1 MANGRVGGAGQ
12 VWPDYNV
19 NFLSK
24 QVAYNAESSQIE
36 PNRIVSL
43 RSTENGSALS
53 ANLANPSTGTHWDG
67 IWAVARGGFGT
78 DNGNKAGMVVQWAI
92 VDLAT
97 NASQLDAP
105 VYVNSA
111 SPGVITLTPAAGAA
125 VVGKVIRV
133 GADAADTTNTVLLN
147 PELMRHRAGNA
158 SEIQDVGA
166 GGTFPAASLVIGAGG
181 VCKVDNTAGVRTL
194 NDPTLQGQTAT
205 FSTVAQTNAPRLF
218 YANFFDNGT
227 GDFLDFDA
235 LGAWVT
241 LVAVPVGAAGALR
254 WRVLATEDT
263 SLAAT

>member
-24 QVAYNAESSQIE
+24 QVAYNAESSDIL
-36 PNRIVSL
+36 PDRIVSL

-53 ANLANPSTGTHWDG
+53 AFLANPTTGSHWDG
-67 IWAVARGGFGT
+67 IWAVSRGGFGT
-78 DNGNKAGMVVQWAI
+78 DNGNKAGLVVQWAV

-97 NASQLDAP
+97 DATQLDAP
-105 VYVNSA
+105 VYINAA

-158 SEIQDVGA
+158 SEIQDVLSSN
-166 GGTFPAASLVIGAGG
+166 TFPAASLVIGSGG
-181 VCKVDNTAGVRTL
+181 MCLLDDSTGTRVLSG
-194 NDPTLQGQTAT
+194 PTIQGQTVT
-205 FSTVAQTNAPRLF
+205 FAAETVSNAPKITYSGGFTNAGSGNTILSF
-218 YANFFDNGT
+218 IA
-227 GDFLDFDA
+227 A
-235 LGAWVT
+235 AWVT
-241 LVAVPVGAAGALR
+241 LIAVPVGTAGALR
-254 WRVLATEDT
+254 WRILATEDT
-263 SLAAT
+263 TLS

>member
-97 NASQLDAP
+97 NATQLDAP
-105 VYVNSA
+105 VYVNSG

-133 GADAADTTNTVLLN
+133 GAGATDTTNTVLLN
-147 PELMRHRAGNA
+147 PELMRHRAGNP
-158 SEIQDVGA
+158 SEIQDVGPA
-166 GGTFPAASLVIGAGG
+166 ATFADASLVIGSGG
-181 VCKVDNTAGVRTL
+181 TC
-194 NDPTLQGQTAT
+194 
-205 FSTVAQTNAPRLF
+205 RL
-218 YANFFDNGT
+218 
-227 GDFLDFDA
+227 
-235 LGAWVT
+235 
-241 LVAVPVGAAGALR
+241 GAAGTRALNAPLVAGQEVTFATTGTNANIIDVATTVNQAGDTTLTFNAATDVIVLR
-254 WRVLATEDT
+254 AVAVGGTLLWRVLLNDGVAL
-263 SLAAT
+263 S